1 MLRAGGEGGETTR
14 GSNGGVA
21 TQSGLCHWPG
31 GGIPAQRGALGRGCS
46 AEPGLR
52 EPLGRPV
59 LGEGWAG
66 LNWAE
71 LGWVEL
77 SWAGLAASGDQ
88 REGRKGGRKEG
99 SGSQRMKSEKWQR
112 FALEAA
118 VRGYLRTVSG
128 STGWLLGAFKKKK
141 KKIIQLMG
149 APPKQTRYPFH
160 RAVPVEKGI
169 ILH

>member
-1 MLRAGGEGGETTR
+1 MLRAGGEWGETTR

-71 LGWVEL
+71 LGWAGF
-77 SWAGLAASGDQ
+77 SWAELGWQPRGTSVKEE
-88 REGRKGGRKEG
+88 REEGRKKG

-141 KKIIQLMG
+141 NHPING
-149 APPKQTRYPFH
+149 GTS
-160 RAVPVEKGI
+160 
-169 ILH
+169 